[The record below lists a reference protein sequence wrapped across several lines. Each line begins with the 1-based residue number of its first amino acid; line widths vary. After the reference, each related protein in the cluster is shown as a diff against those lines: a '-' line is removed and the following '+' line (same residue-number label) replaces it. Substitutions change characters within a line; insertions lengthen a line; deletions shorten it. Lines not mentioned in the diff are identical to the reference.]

1 MGIVETYHVSRYL
14 PIADRLFFHIQ
25 QSKILYFSLSTLHT
39 TLLYFYFIPTY
50 VNVLQKQ
57 NLKDHKRPKQLCYHT
72 VVLGLT
78 LILNSDET
86 DTQLSNRIFG
96 FWNTYLMITLK
107 MSPSVSPMRSRLKNP
122 QIVYRKN
129 FVGEMQ
135 KIHVQLL

>member
-25 QSKILYFSLSTLHT
+25 QSKILYFPLLTLQT
-39 TLLYFYFIPTY
+39 TLFYFYFIPTY

-96 FWNTYLMITLK
+96 FWNTYLMITHK
-107 MSPSVSPMRSRLKNP
+107 NVSQGVSNAFKLKNH
-122 QIVYRKN
+122 QISTQYYYRKN
-129 FVGEMQ
+129 FAG
-135 KIHVQLL
+135 